1 MDLGTD
7 RTFTWT
13 EMDDRTS
20 RLATA
25 LRDEFG
31 DRVSVLA
38 NNNSNF
44 FEVQF
49 ACWKLGAVFVPLNW
63 RLALPELEFIVGDCT
78 PSVIMHDDDF
88 AGPAASL
95 AKTCSI
101 AHRITWESVDAKG
114 EAASYEDAIAACR
127 PLLVEQNHLSTHD
140 ELLTIMYTSGTTGRP
155 KGAMIT
161 QGMTFWNAV
170 NCVEFFLLGPE
181 MVNLAMLPLFHTG
194 ALNCFANPAF
204 HFGGVNVVVRSFEP
218 AECLALINDEDI
230 GITHLLC
237 VPAHFLFMSQVP
249 AFEDATFPTIEICGV
264 GGSPT
269 PLH

>member
-1 MDLGTD
+1 
-7 RTFTWT
+7 
-13 EMDDRTS
+13 
-20 RLATA
+20 
-25 LRDEFG
+25 
-31 DRVSVLA
+31 
-38 NNNSNF
+38 
-44 FEVQF
+44 
-49 ACWKLGAVFVPLNW
+49 
-63 RLALPELEFIVGDCT
+63 
-78 PSVIMHDDDF
+78 MHDDDF

-101 AHRITWESVDAKG
+101 THRITWESVDAKG

-204 HFGGVNVVVRSFEP
+204 HFGGVNVVVRSFRT
-218 AECLALINDEDI
+218 
-230 GITHLLC
+230 GG
-237 VPAHFLFMSQVP
+237 VPRIDQR
-249 AFEDATFPTIEICGV
+249 
-264 GGSPT
+264 
-269 PLH
+269 